1 MMIRNL
7 LFVAFGGALG
17 SVVRYVV
24 SRSFSG
30 VETGGFP
37 LATFVVNVVG
47 CLILGFVSTLA
58 AREGVMSETVKV
70 LITVGFCGGL
80 TTFSTFCNESV
91 GLMRPGTM
99 MLAAVYAGASIAL
112 GFMAVWGGSMLA
124 RQIG

>member
-7 LFVAFGGALG
+7 LFVALGGALG

-37 LATFVVNVVG
+37 FATFVVNVVG

-58 AREGVMSETVKV
+58 AREGVMSDAVKV

-99 MLAAVYAGASIAL
+99 MLAAMYAGASIAL
-112 GFMAVWGGSMLA
+112 GLMAVWGGSMLA